1 MKKPGLSLDQHKRL
15 GAELYEMKIQLQR
28 ISIYLGSNY
37 PFYKLRK
44 IKIDQVIE
52 GIDELRSECENLLF
66 RDRYQGDDYDET
78 QRLFKLYYPG
88 ETFEEG
94 KIIPL
99 SRGKGGHGRRNGA
112 GRAGRVQGIVK

>member
-1 MKKPGLSLDQHKRL
+1 MKKPGLTHEQHKRL

-44 IKIDQVIE
+44 IKIDKAIE
-52 GIDELRSECENLLF
+52 DIDELRSECENLLF
-66 RDRYQGDDYDET
+66 QDQYQGDDYDEA

-88 ETFEEG
+88 QTFEEG

-99 SRGKGGHGRRNGA
+99 SRGKGGPSRRAKSIGT
-112 GRAGRVQGIVK
+112 R

>member
-1 MKKPGLSLDQHKRL
+1 MKKPGLSPEQHKRL

-28 ISIYLGSNY
+28 ISIYLGSSY

-52 GIDELRSECENLLF
+52 NIDQLRAECEELLF
-66 RDRYQGDDYDET
+66 RDHNPGDNYDEA
-78 QRLFKLYYPG
+78 QRLFKSYYPG
-88 ETFEEG
+88 ETFKEG

-99 SRGKGGHGRRNGA
+99 SRGKGGHGRRGKM
-112 GRAGRVQGIVK
+112 VSK

>member
-1 MKKPGLSLDQHKRL
+1 MKKPGLTCEQHKRL

-52 GIDELRSECENLLF
+52 GIDQLRSECEELLF
-66 RDRYQGDDYDET
+66 RDHNPCDNYDEA
-78 QRLFKLYYPG
+78 QRLFKSYYPG
-88 ETFEEG
+88 QTFEEG

-99 SRGKGGHGRRNGA
+99 SRGKGGHGRRGKM
-112 GRAGRVQGIVK
+112 VSK